1 MTEERQKREKGGG
14 GRQIDFMVLSPNK
27 ESGFHVFFGRL
38 INLSKDIQDFLM
50 QLLKIPPSITQFE
63 KIGN

>member
-38 INLSKDIQDFLM
+38 INLSKDIQDFFNAAF
-50 QLLKIPPSITQFE
+50 KDPSLYNTI
-63 KIGN
+63 